1 MYNIINCFKKGQ
13 EKGSRMVVGIP
24 CRHVN
29 SCTACQP
36 LGSSMVPMQ
45 LISMGTMGLFITV
58 SGSIR
63 PLICCLAVIQGKL
76 GDPVSNSMETTCFS
90 SSLALSLRKGNDN

>member
-1 MYNIINCFKKGQ
+1 
-13 EKGSRMVVGIP
+13 
-24 CRHVN
+24 
-29 SCTACQP
+29 
-36 LGSSMVPMQ
+36 MVPMQ

-63 PLICCLAVIQGKL
+63 PLICCLAVIQGNL